1 MDLRNFLFANRSYTP
16 IPIVI
21 PLIYFSRIMV
31 KFSLFGI
38 LLIIVGELIRLNAVR
53 YAGGRT
59 RTTKVGAPSLCT
71 TGPYARIRNP
81 LYVGNLIIYC
91 GIIFFAGGPYMLELL
106 IIVFLFFTFQY
117 SMIIDLEEEKLEKL
131 FDIEYVIYKNN
142 VPKLIPRY
150 TPWINNNKIEPSTI
164 KQTLKIEKRTLQNL
178 LLMVLCILGKSLF
191 L

>member
-1 MDLRNFLFANRSYTP
+1 
-16 IPIVI
+16 
-21 PLIYFSRIMV
+21 
-31 KFSLFGI
+31 
-38 LLIIVGELIRLNAVR
+38 
-53 YAGGRT
+53 
-59 RTTKVGAPSLCT
+59 
-71 TGPYARIRNP
+71 
-81 LYVGNLIIYC
+81 
-91 GIIFFAGGPYMLELL
+91 MLELL